1 MGSMLSKLNFGAELA
16 APSAVPSLRKLPGLK
31 SVHPINLQSIM
42 TAMTPKYIQKG
53 KPLVL
58 EGNEGSS
65 AYLLVEGY

>member
-1 MGSMLSKLNFGAELA
+1 
-16 APSAVPSLRKLPGLK
+16 
-31 SVHPINLQSIM
+31 M

-65 AYLLVEGY
+65 AYLLVEGVIEVYRNVRGGKAQHLASLYQAPYLVQGH